1 MTRFGIAINFYGG
14 VGECNHKKFV
24 KATGFNTQKRI
35 QNFTSQVATRYYKAM
50 TFEIA
55 NKCLEN
61 SRRDG
66 YIDDRGTSW
75 RVNTKAIT
83 DGKYILTIDGLEENG
98 IFSKFSVDNSQSLPT
113 NLIWGIAIYASS

>member
-1 MTRFGIAINFYGG
+1 MTRFGSEINFYGG

-35 QNFTSQVATRYYKAM
+35 RHFTSQVATRYSKAM

-61 SRRDG
+61 RRRDG
-66 YIDDRGTSW
+66 YIDDQRTS
-75 RVNTKAIT
+75 
-83 DGKYILTIDGLEENG
+83 
-98 IFSKFSVDNSQSLPT
+98 
-113 NLIWGIAIYASS
+113 